1 MTAPHTEPLGTDDV
15 PGAQAL
21 LRGLDILITIGIAA
35 GPLRFGD
42 IEKIVGLPRA
52 SLHRLLAALT
62 SRDLVRYDSR
72 KRTYEVGARVLELS
86 RRTLDRSLIIRAA
99 KPEMARLARRLQRT
113 ICVMVL
119 EHHDVFVL

>member
-1 MTAPHTEPLGTDDV
+1 LSLLHLLRCSSRSFYSINPPPPYLHPLSLHDAL
-15 PGAQAL
+15 PISQAL

-42 IEKIVGLPRA
+42 IEKIVRLPRA

-86 RRTLDRSLIIRAA
+86 RRTLDRSLTIRDA
-99 KPEMARLARRLQRT
+99 KP
-113 ICVMVL
+113 
-119 EHHDVFVL
+119 